1 MRKITKTKTSKLD
14 LSHVVRVK
22 PSGNNICSDGSCLS
36 DYRNI
41 REVVKKHKKE
51 GKKIVLTQGTFD
63 LVHIGH
69 ARYFA
74 EAKKYGD
81 ILIIGIDSDEKVRFR
96 KGPGRPIVP
105 EDERMEIVRHLRSVD
120 YVVLK
125 PMKAPKW
132 SLIKT
137 IRPDVLIATE
147 DTYEDEH
154 LAALKPFCK
163 KVIVLSR
170 MATTS
175 ASAKIRLMQINTA
188 KKLEDALTPRLLST
202 IEDVLAEIRGE
213 KK

>member
-1 MRKITKTKTSKLD
+1 MQPKSKNKKLD
-14 LSHVVRVK
+14 LSHVVRAK
-22 PSGNNICSDGSCLS
+22 ASSNNICADGSCFL
-36 DYRNI
+36 DHRAV

-81 ILIIGIDSDEKVRFR
+81 ILIIGIDSDEKVRAR

-105 EDERMEIVRHLRSVD
+105 QDERMEIVRHLRSVD

-125 PMKAPKW
+125 ELKTPKW
-132 SLIKT
+132 SLIKAV
-137 IRPDVLIATE
+137 RPHILIATE
-147 DTYEDEH
+147 DTYNDDQ
-154 LAALKPFCK
+154 LASLKSFCN
-163 KVIVLSR
+163 KVVVLKR

-188 KKLEDALTPRLLST
+188 KKLEDALRPRLLST
-202 IEDVLAEIRGE
+202 IEDVLAEVRGE